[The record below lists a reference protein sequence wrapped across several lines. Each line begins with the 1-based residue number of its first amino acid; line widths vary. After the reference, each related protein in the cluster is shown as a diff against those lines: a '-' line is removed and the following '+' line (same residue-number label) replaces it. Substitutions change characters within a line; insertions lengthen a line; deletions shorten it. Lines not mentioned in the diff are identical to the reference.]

1 MGVIIRIPTAL
12 RQFTRNEA
20 EVAVSAGTVRGALE
34 ALTVQYPELK
44 KHLYKEDGALRSF
57 VNVYVN
63 EDNIRQR
70 DGLDTE
76 LSEKDTLLLVPS
88 IAGGRPEGGRRLA

>member
-12 RQFTRNEA
+12 RAFTQNET
-20 EVAVSAGTVRGALE
+20 EIAVNAGTVRQALGALT
-34 ALTVQYPELK
+34 AAYPDLSR
-44 KHLYKEDGALRSF
+44 HLYKEDGTLRSF

-76 LSEKDTLLLVPS
+76 LTEKDTLLLVPS
-88 IAGGRPEGGRRLA
+88 IAGGSEGEVRCRG